1 MKRQSR
7 PPTHVIH
14 FLHYQDCPLHT
25 RRDQLVSSGAA
36 HRPAKEIVRR
46 LHVQAGENRSH
57 DADDALAGRH
67 PSAYSSMFVF
77 CSLVVIR
84 CILAGQDERQ

>member
-1 MKRQSR
+1 
-7 PPTHVIH
+7 
-14 FLHYQDCPLHT
+14 
-25 RRDQLVSSGAA
+25 
-36 HRPAKEIVRR
+36 